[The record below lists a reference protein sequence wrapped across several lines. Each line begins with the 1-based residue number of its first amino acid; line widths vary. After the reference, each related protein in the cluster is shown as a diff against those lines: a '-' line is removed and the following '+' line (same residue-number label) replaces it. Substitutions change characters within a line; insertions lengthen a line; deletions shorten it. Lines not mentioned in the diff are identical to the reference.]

1 MLIFLMNLIH
11 GGMNMRYKMPLMIGT
26 HVFHHIFGRGIVFG
40 VSDDVIEVDFLGDL
54 RKIHRDFLLI
64 LPGQK

>member
-1 MLIFLMNLIH
+1 
-11 GGMNMRYKMPLMIGT
+11 MNMRYKMPLMIGT